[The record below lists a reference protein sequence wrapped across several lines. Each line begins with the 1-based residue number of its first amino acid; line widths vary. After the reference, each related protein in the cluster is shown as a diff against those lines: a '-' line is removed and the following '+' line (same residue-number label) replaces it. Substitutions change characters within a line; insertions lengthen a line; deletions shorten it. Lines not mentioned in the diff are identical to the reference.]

1 MTESDSNKPRLSG
14 VLVAWRLSKSGGTG
28 RILAHGQNYFICRN
42 FILSGVPV
50 VGSSVEFDVL
60 PAQPG
65 KLYPQAIAAKIDNKK
80 IIRAMEMPR
89 IKAVESLSESVPD
102 CSSQN

>member
-1 MTESDSNKPRLSG
+1 VTDSASNKPRLSG
-14 VLVAWRLSKSGGTG
+14 VLVSWRLSKSGGTG
-28 RILAHGQNYFICRN
+28 RVLVDGKSFFICRN

-50 VGSSVEFDVL
+50 VGSFVEFEPR

-65 KLYPQAIAAKIDNKK
+65 KLYPQAFSARIDNKK

-89 IKAVESLSESVPD
+89 
-102 CSSQN
+102 Q